1 MPADTRPADTRP
13 AVPDAWVTAGINGV
27 AAFHKR
33 TRRAVWDSP
42 SSDEV
47 AAVIAVVLP
56 LERERIAAE
65 LERLALGAVPGVE
78 RDAWLAAR
86 QVVLNGLAQE
96 RSEDKEGPRR

>member
-1 MPADTRPADTRP
+1 MAADTRP